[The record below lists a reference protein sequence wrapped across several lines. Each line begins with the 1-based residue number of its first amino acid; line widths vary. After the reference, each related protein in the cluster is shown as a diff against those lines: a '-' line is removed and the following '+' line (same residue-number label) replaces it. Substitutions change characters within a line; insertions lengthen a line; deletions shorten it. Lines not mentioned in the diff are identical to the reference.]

1 MMRPKK
7 HWADV
12 FARAVQNLLGGDTQ
26 SLSDLINAVQQV
38 AEGNFGQT
46 ISTRAGGEVRKLA
59 QQFNLMSA
67 QLQTLYANL
76 EQRVSDRT
84 RELAALN
91 DIATV
96 VSQSLDLDEILHA
109 ALDKTLQV
117 MEVDADGIYLLD
129 QACGI
134 LTIAAYR
141 GLSPGFIQAVDK
153 LELGEGFSGLA
164 AQSGQPIVVRDLSDD
179 PRLTRMV
186 ARAEGLRSLA
196 SVPLRYKG
204 EILGTLF
211 VLTYHCRDFADQ
223 DLQLLTSIANQ
234 IGVAIENARLFETQQ
249 RRAEQFRVINEV
261 GRRISSILAVDELLM
276 QTARLIRQA
285 FNYRLVGFGLIKG
298 DELVLKI
305 GAGDLWD
312 DLKDRPVRLKIGQE
326 GIMGWVAST
335 GQPLLAPDVSQ
346 EARYHFLAQ
355 ASDTRSELAVP
366 LEAKESIIGVLDVQ
380 SARLNAFDQTDLAML
395 QSLASQTAVA
405 IENAQLYE
413 HIRQE
418 LAERKRTERKIQRR
432 NQELALLNRA
442 IAAATSRLEPQAVL
456 EAVCRE
462 LALAFDAP
470 AAAAALLDEARAS
483 LNVVAE
489 YRVSEEYP
497 SAVGAVIPVE
507 NNPST
512 QYVLQHKAPL
522 AVDDAQHDPRLAPVH
537 RLLRQRGVVS
547 LLLLPLI
554 VRDEV
559 VGTIGLDAVERRE
572 FSAADVALAANVAAS
587 ASQALEN
594 ARARDALQQAKEAA
608 EAANR
613 AKSSFLANMSHEL
626 RTPLNAILGFAQL
639 MARDQGLSAQ
649 QRENLE
655 IIGSSGEHLLELIND
670 VLEMSKIEA
679 GRATLQPQG
688 FDLHRLL
695 DGLEHMFRL
704 RARDKGLTLV
714 FERAPEVPQYVRT
727 DEGKLRQ
734 VLVNLLGNAVKFTD
748 EGGVTLR
755 VAYSPPPAPP
765 IGGVAASPPM
775 GGIEGGTLLF
785 EIEDTGPGIALE
797 ELEDVFDP
805 FVQAA
810 SSREQ
815 PGTGLG
821 LSISRQFACLMGGEL
836 TAHSQLGVGSIFKFS
851 VQIEVVDEVK
861 VTQSLAQPKRRVV
874 GLEPGQPVYR
884 LLVIED
890 HAPSR
895 KLLVNLLTSIGA
907 PFDQTH
913 GKPFDQ
919 THGKPFDQTH
929 GKPPLGFE
937 VREAASGQ
945 EGLQVWESWQPHL
958 VWTDLRMPVMDG
970 YEVTRRIKA
979 TARGQSTVVVALTA
993 SAFEQDRAS
1002 ILAEG
1007 CDDFVRKPFLE
1018 QDIFD
1023 VLARRL
1029 GARFVYEE
1037 IETGDGDRDREGEWD
1052 VEALAGELSEVELD
1066 VGWMEDLRR
1075 AAVQLD
1081 GEVVLG
1087 LLDALRQQNAPLADA
1102 LVDLVRD
1109 FRFDAILDLI
1119 GEG

>member
-1 MMRPKK
+1 
-7 HWADV
+7 V
-12 FARAVQNLLGGDTQ
+12 
-26 SLSDLINAVQQV
+26 
-38 AEGNFGQT
+38 
-46 ISTRAGGEVRKLA
+46 
-59 QQFNLMSA
+59 
-67 QLQTLYANL
+67 
-76 EQRVSDRT
+76 
-84 RELAALN
+84 LAALN

-96 VSQSLDLDEILHA
+96 MSQSLDLDEILHA

-129 QACGI
+129 QASGI
-134 LTIAAYR
+134 LTVAAYR
-141 GLSPGFIQAVDK
+141 GLNPEFIQAVDK
-153 LELGEGFSGLA
+153 LELGEGFSGLV
-164 AQSGQPIVVRDLSDD
+164 AQSGQPVVVRDLSDD

-196 SVPLRYKG
+196 IVPLHYKG
-204 EILGTLF
+204 EVLGTLF
-211 VLTYHCRDFADQ
+211 VLTYHCRDFTDQ
-223 DLQLLTSIANQ
+223 DVQLLTSIANQ
-234 IGVAIENARLFETQQ
+234 MGVAIENARLFETQQ

-261 GRRISSILAVDELLM
+261 GRHISSILDVDELLM

-285 FNYRLVGFGLIKG
+285 FNYQLVGFGLIEG

-305 GAGDLWD
+305 GVGALWD
-312 DLKDRPVRLKIGQE
+312 DLKSHPVRLKVGQE

-335 GQPLLAPDVSQ
+335 GQPLLVPDVSQ
-346 EARYHFLAQ
+346 EARYHLLAQ

-366 LEAKESIIGVLDVQ
+366 LEAKKSVIGVLDVQ

-418 LAERKRTERKIQRR
+418 LAERKRTEQKIQRR
-432 NQELALLNRA
+432 NQELALLNRV
-442 IAAATSRLEPQAVL
+442 IADATSHLEPQAVL

-462 LALAFDAP
+462 LTLAFDAP
-470 AAAAALLDEARAS
+470 AVGAALIDEERVN

-489 YRVSEEYP
+489 YRTSEKYP
-497 SAVGAVIPVE
+497 SAIGVVIPIE

-522 AVDDAQHDPRLAPVH
+522 AVADAQHDPLLAPIH
-537 RLLRQRGVVS
+537 DLLRQRGVAS

-559 VGTIGLDAVERRE
+559 VGTLGMDALERRE
-572 FSAADVALAANVAAS
+572 FSAEEIALAANAAAS

-594 ARARDALQQAKEAA
+594 ARAEEALRQAKEAA

-639 MARDQGLSAQ
+639 MARDRGLSAQ

-655 IIGSSGEHLLELIND
+655 IIGSSGEHLLDLIND

-704 RARDKGLTLV
+704 RARDKGLSLT
-714 FERAPEVPQYVRT
+714 FDRAPGVPQYART

-734 VLVNLLGNAVKFTD
+734 VLTNLLGNAVKFTD

-755 VAYSPPPAPP
+755 V
-765 IGGVAASPPM
+765 GTED
-775 GGIEGGTLLF
+775 EGRETKDVVPGHSSLVF

-810 SSREQ
+810 SRREQ

-821 LSISRQFACLMGGEL
+821 LSISRQFARLMRGEL

-851 VQIEVVDEVK
+851 VQVEVVDEAEA
-861 VTQSLAQPKRRVV
+861 TTSLSQPKRRVV

-890 HAPSR
+890 HVSSR
-895 KLLVNLLTSIGA
+895 KLLVNLLTAIGL
-907 PFDQTH
+907 
-913 GKPFDQ
+913 
-919 THGKPFDQTH
+919 
-929 GKPPLGFE
+929 PPLGFE

-958 VWTDLRMPVMDG
+958 IWMDLRLPVMDG

-979 TARGQSTVVVALTA
+979 TARGQSTVVIALTA

-1023 VLARRL
+1023 MLARHL
-1029 GARFVYEE
+1029 GVRFVYEE
-1037 IETGDGDRDREGEWD
+1037 MEIGDKDRDREGVWD
-1052 VEALAGELSEVELD
+1052 VEALAGELSAVELD
-1066 VGWMEDLRR
+1066 SAWVDALRR

-1081 GEVVLG
+1081 GDVVLG
-1087 LLDALRQQNAPLADA
+1087 FLDALRQQNAPLAGA
-1102 LVDLVRD
+1102 LASLVRD
-1109 FRFDAILDLI
+1109 FRFDVILDLI

>member
-7 HWADV
+7 RRANA
-12 FARAVQNLLGGDTQ
+12 FTRAVQNLFGGDTQ
-26 SLSDLINAVQQV
+26 PLADLINAVQQV

-59 QQFNLMSA
+59 QQLNLMSA

-96 VSQSLDLDEILHA
+96 VSQSLDLEEILHA

-129 QACGI
+129 QASGV

-141 GLSPGFIQAVDK
+141 GLSPEFIQAVDK

-179 PRLTRMV
+179 PRLTRVV

-204 EILGTLF
+204 QVLGTLF
-211 VLTYHCRDFADQ
+211 VLTYHCRDFTDQ

-234 IGVAIENARLFETQQ
+234 MGVAIANARLFEAQQ

-285 FNYRLVGFGLIKG
+285 FNYQLVGFGLIEE

-346 EARYHFLAQ
+346 EARYHFLVQ

-395 QSLASQTAVA
+395 ESLASQTAVA

-462 LALAFDAP
+462 LALAFDVP

-512 QYVLQHKAPL
+512 QYVLQHQAPL
-522 AVDDAQHDPRLAPVH
+522 AVDDAQHDPRLAPIH
-537 RLLRQRGVVS
+537 RLLRQRGVAS

-572 FSAADVALAANVAAS
+572 FSAAEVALAANVAAS

-639 MARDQGLSAQ
+639 MSRDGGLSAQ

-655 IIGSSGEHLLELIND
+655 IISSSGEHLLELIND

-679 GRATLQPQG
+679 GRTTLQPQG
-688 FDLHRLL
+688 FDLYRLL
-695 DGLEHMFRL
+695 EDLEHMFRL
-704 RARDKGLTLV
+704 RARDKGLFLV
-714 FERAPEVPQYVRT
+714 FERAPDVPQYVRT

-755 VAYSPPPAPP
+755 VRKDERRKTEDVVVGPLSL
-765 IGGVAASPPM
+765 V
-775 GGIEGGTLLF
+775 F
-785 EIEDTGPGIALE
+785 EIKDTGPGIALE

-836 TAHSQLGVGSIFKFS
+836 SAHSQLGVGSIFKFS
-851 VQIEVVDEVK
+851 VQVEVVDEAQ
-861 VTQSLAQPKRRVV
+861 VTQSLSQPRRRVV

-913 GKPFDQ
+913 GKP
-919 THGKPFDQTH
+919 
-929 GKPPLGFE
+929 PLGFE

-945 EGLQVWESWQPHL
+945 EGLQVWESWGPHL
-958 VWTDLRMPVMDG
+958 VWTDMRMPGMDG

-979 TARGQSTVVVALTA
+979 TPQGQSTVVVALTA

-1023 VLARRL
+1023 VLARHL

-1037 IETGDGDRDREGEWD
+1037 IETGDRDRDRDREGKWD
-1052 VEALAGELSEVELD
+1052 VEGLVGELAAVELD
-1066 VGWMEDLRR
+1066 AGWRDDLRR

-1081 GEVVLG
+1081 GEVVLA
-1087 LLDALRQQNAPLADA
+1087 LLENLRQQNAPLADA
-1102 LVDLVRD
+1102 LADLVRD